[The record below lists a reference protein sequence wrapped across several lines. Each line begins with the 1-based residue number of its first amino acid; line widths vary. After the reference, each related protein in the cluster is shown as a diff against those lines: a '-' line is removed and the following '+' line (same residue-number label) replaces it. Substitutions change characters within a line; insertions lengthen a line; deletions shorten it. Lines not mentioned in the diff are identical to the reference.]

1 MTYLGNWTKDPWKD
15 KRVVGGLMLVAVILA
30 IGGGLMRINTV
41 LYMGITLMCILWAP
55 YNYISVQGMAQH
67 ARNSVVW
74 TAVLSVVPMVSF
86 TLYSTEQQQRM
97 DHPRALGDYSPLGTP
112 KASGPA

>member
-41 LYMGITLMCILWAP
+41 LYVGITLMCVLWP
-55 YNYISVQGMAQH
+55 FYNYISVQGMAQQQ
-67 ARNSVVW
+67 RKSVGW
-74 TAVLSVVPMVSF
+74 TAILSVFPMVSF
-86 TLYSTEQQQRM
+86 TLYSTEVQQRM
-97 DHPRALGDYSPLGTP
+97 DHSHVGDYSSNPERL
-112 KASGPA
+112 